1 MNNQIHIKE
10 ETIRAI
16 VSEMLKRLINEN
28 SQEETFMSFNRF
40 KNNDIEEPKS
50 NKNISSHLIQALNFL
65 SHGNTLMVRSEITT
79 ALRLLNWQKDFKS
92 VRNGWLFLL
101 IH

>member
-1 MNNQIHIKE
+1 MYIKE

-16 VSEMLKRLINEN
+16 VSETLKRIINEN
-28 SQEETFMSFNRF
+28 SQEETFMPFSRF
-40 KNNDIEEPKS
+40 RNNDIEEPKS
-50 NKNISSHLIQALNFL
+50 NKNISSHLRQALNFL
-65 SHGNTLMVRSEITT
+65 SHGNAIMVRSEITT
-79 ALRLLNWQKDFKS
+79 ALRLLNWQKYFKS